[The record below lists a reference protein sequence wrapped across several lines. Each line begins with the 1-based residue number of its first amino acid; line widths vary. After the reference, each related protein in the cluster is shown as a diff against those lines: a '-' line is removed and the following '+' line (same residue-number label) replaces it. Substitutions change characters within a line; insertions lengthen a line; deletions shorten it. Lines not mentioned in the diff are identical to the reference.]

1 MIFHHRRTAL
11 VAVLILSVASGAQTP
26 NPPASSAGVAVATPV
41 GQASSLQTPGSQTA
55 DAPAPNLQVQAQA
68 PQAPAPQAP
77 SPQRPPAASPVP
89 AEGGQE
95 SPNELSVTVGKS
107 LIVSTAQ
114 PIQRISVGY
123 NDVAEATAVSPREVL
138 VNGKAPGQ
146 TSLIVWEQG
155 GNKLFFDLIVRPN
168 NFLSEVRLDGVRREL
183 KKELPAAKIN
193 LSLENETVFLR
204 GTVDDLTSAD
214 RAAAIA
220 STLGKTVN
228 LLYVNVPPPE
238 KQILLK
244 VRFASM
250 DRSIINQLGLN
261 LISTGATNT
270 IGAVTTGQF
279 SPPSI
284 SATGKNATVTLQNA
298 LNIFLFRP
306 DLNLA
311 ATIEAL
317 ESRGLTEILAEP
329 NVLAVNGRLASF
341 LAGGE
346 FPYPILQGGGGGI
359 GTVTIAFRE
368 FGVRINFIPTITP
381 RGTIRLDLAPEV
393 SALDTAQGL
402 VFQGVSIPGLTVR
415 RVRTNIE
422 LASGQSFAIGGLLDR
437 RLTETI
443 NKIPL
448 LGDIPIL
455 GKIFRSR
462 SLQKNNTELI
472 VLVTP
477 ELVRPIPEGQPT
489 PELNYPKA
497 FMEKTTAQPLRT
509 PGMDVTGPVPVTPP
523 HEAIPLE
530 QMIQSLRQ
538 PRLETGPNA
547 SGLPD
552 SSFQPAQELPF
563 PQLGTPAPAP
573 PAPTPAPAAPPK

>member
-1 MIFHHRRTAL
+1 MIFHHRWSGL
-11 VAVLILSVASGAQTP
+11 LAVMIASVASDAQVP
-26 NPPASSAGVAVATPV
+26 RPPASATTPVATGIEQVANP
-41 GQASSLQTPGSQTA
+41 QAT
-55 DAPAPNLQVQAQA
+55 
-68 PQAPAPQAP
+68 PQAPNPQ
-77 SPQRPPAASPVP
+77 QTPPANVQA
-89 AEGGQE
+89 AEGTQD

-114 PIQRISVGY
+114 PIERISVGY

-138 VNGKAPGQ
+138 VNGKTTGE

-155 GNKLFFDLIVRPN
+155 GNKLFFDLIVRQN
-168 NFLSEVRLDGVRREL
+168 TFLNEVRLDSVRREL
-183 KKELPAAKIN
+183 KKELPASKVN
-193 LSLENETVFLR
+193 LSFENETVFLR
-204 GTVDDLTSAD
+204 GTVDDLTSAN

-220 STLGKTVN
+220 GTLGKTVN
-228 LLYVNVPPPE
+228 LLYINVPPPE

-244 VRFASM
+244 VRFASI
-250 DRSIINQLGLN
+250 DRSIMNQLGLN

-270 IGAVTTGQF
+270 IGSVTTGQF
-279 SPPSI
+279 SPP
-284 SATGKNATVTLQNA
+284 TVNPTSNTFTLTNA
-298 LNIFLFRP
+298 LNVFLFRP

-317 ESRGLTEILAEP
+317 EAKGLTEILAEP
-329 NVLAVNGRLASF
+329 NVLAVNGHLATF

-346 FPYPILQGGGGGI
+346 FPYPILQGGGAGL

-393 SALDTAQGL
+393 SALDFAQGL
-402 VFQGVSIPGLTVR
+402 QFQGVVIPGLTVR

-422 LASGQSFAIGGLLDR
+422 LSPGQSFAIGGLLDR
-437 RLTETI
+437 RLTDTI

-455 GKIFRSR
+455 GKIFQSR
-462 SLQKNNTELI
+462 SLQKNNTELL

-489 PELNYPKA
+489 PELNFPKA
-497 FMEKTTAQPLRT
+497 FLKTDTAKPLHT
-509 PGMDVTGPVPVTPP
+509 PGMDATGPVPVTPP

-530 QMIQSLRQ
+530 QMIESLKQ
-538 PRLETGPNA
+538 PRLETGANA
-547 SGLPD
+547 SGLQDTTFP
-552 SSFQPAQELPF
+552 QPQELPF
-563 PQLGTPAPAP
+563 PQPAAPAP
-573 PAPTPAPAAPPK
+573 TAPTPAPAAPPK

>member
-1 MIFHHRRTAL
+1 MIFHHRWSGL
-11 VAVLILSVASGAQTP
+11 LAVMIASVASDAQVP
-26 NPPASSAGVAVATPV
+26 RPPASATAPVATGIEQVANP
-41 GQASSLQTPGSQTA
+41 QAT
-55 DAPAPNLQVQAQA
+55 
-68 PQAPAPQAP
+68 PQAPNPQ
-77 SPQRPPAASPVP
+77 QTPPANVQA
-89 AEGGQE
+89 AEGTQD

-114 PIQRISVGY
+114 PIERISVGY

-138 VNGKAPGQ
+138 VNGKTTGE

-155 GNKLFFDLIVRPN
+155 GNKLFFDLIVRQN
-168 NFLSEVRLDGVRREL
+168 TFLNEVRLDSVRREL
-183 KKELPAAKIN
+183 KKELPASKVN
-193 LSLENETVFLR
+193 LSFENETVFLR
-204 GTVDDLTSAD
+204 GTVDDLTSAN

-220 STLGKTVN
+220 GTLGKTVN
-228 LLYVNVPPPE
+228 LLYINVPPPE

-244 VRFASM
+244 VRFASI
-250 DRSIINQLGLN
+250 DRSIMNQLGLN

-270 IGAVTTGQF
+270 IGSVTTGQF
-279 SPPSI
+279 SPP
-284 SATGKNATVTLQNA
+284 TVNPTSNTFTLTNA
-298 LNIFLFRP
+298 LNVFLFRP

-317 ESRGLTEILAEP
+317 EAKGLTEILAEP
-329 NVLAVNGRLASF
+329 NVLAVNGHLATF

-346 FPYPILQGGGGGI
+346 FPYPILQGGGAGL

-393 SALDTAQGL
+393 SALDFAQGL
-402 VFQGVSIPGLTVR
+402 QFQGVVIPGLTVR

-422 LASGQSFAIGGLLDR
+422 LSPGQSFAIGGLLDR
-437 RLTETI
+437 RLTDTI

-455 GKIFRSR
+455 GKIFQSR
-462 SLQKNNTELI
+462 SLQKNNTELL

-489 PELNYPKA
+489 PELNFPKA
-497 FMEKTTAQPLRT
+497 FLKTDTAKPLHT
-509 PGMDVTGPVPVTPP
+509 PGMDATGPVPVTPP

-530 QMIQSLRQ
+530 QMIESLKQ
-538 PRLETGPNA
+538 PRLETGANA
-547 SGLPD
+547 SGLQDTTFP
-552 SSFQPAQELPF
+552 QPQELPF
-563 PQLGTPAPAP
+563 PQPAAPAP
-573 PAPTPAPAAPPK
+573 TAPTPAPAAPPK

>member
-1 MIFHHRRTAL
+1 MIFHHRWSGL
-11 VAVLILSVASGAQTP
+11 LAVMIASVASDAQVP
-26 NPPASSAGVAVATPV
+26 RPPASATTPVATGIEQVANP
-41 GQASSLQTPGSQTA
+41 QAT
-55 DAPAPNLQVQAQA
+55 
-68 PQAPAPQAP
+68 PQAPNPQ
-77 SPQRPPAASPVP
+77 QTPPANVQA
-89 AEGGQE
+89 AEGTQD

-114 PIQRISVGY
+114 PIERISVGY

-138 VNGKAPGQ
+138 VNGKTTGE

-155 GNKLFFDLIVRPN
+155 GNKLFFDLIVRQN
-168 NFLSEVRLDGVRREL
+168 TFLNEVRLDSVRREM
-183 KKELPAAKIN
+183 KKELPASKVN
-193 LSLENETVFLR
+193 LSFENETVFLR
-204 GTVDDLTSAD
+204 GTVDDLTSAN

-220 STLGKTVN
+220 GTLGKTVN
-228 LLYVNVPPPE
+228 LLYINVPPPE

-244 VRFASM
+244 VRFASI
-250 DRSIINQLGLN
+250 DRSIMNQLGLN

-270 IGAVTTGQF
+270 IGSVTTGQF
-279 SPPSI
+279 SPP
-284 SATGKNATVTLQNA
+284 TVNPTSNTFTLTNA
-298 LNIFLFRP
+298 LNVFLFRP

-317 ESRGLTEILAEP
+317 EAKGLTEILAEP
-329 NVLAVNGRLASF
+329 NVLAVNGHLATF

-346 FPYPILQGGGGGI
+346 FPYPILQGGGAGL

-393 SALDTAQGL
+393 SALDFAQGL
-402 VFQGVSIPGLTVR
+402 QFQGVVIPGLTVR

-422 LASGQSFAIGGLLDR
+422 LSPGQSFAIGGLLDR
-437 RLTETI
+437 RLTDTI

-455 GKIFRSR
+455 GKIFQSR
-462 SLQKNNTELI
+462 SLQKNNTELL

-489 PELNYPKA
+489 PELNFPKA
-497 FMEKTTAQPLRT
+497 FLKTDTAKPLHT
-509 PGMDVTGPVPVTPP
+509 PGMDATGPVPVTPP

-530 QMIQSLRQ
+530 QMIESLKQ
-538 PRLETGPNA
+538 PRLETGANA
-547 SGLPD
+547 SGLQDTTFP
-552 SSFQPAQELPF
+552 QPQELPF
-563 PQLGTPAPAP
+563 PQPAAPAP
-573 PAPTPAPAAPPK
+573 TAPTPAPAAPPK

>member
-11 VAVLILSVASGAQTP
+11 LAVLILSVASGAQTP
-26 NPPASSAGVAVATPV
+26 NSPASRGGAAVANAV
-41 GQASSLQTPGSQTA
+41 AQASSPQTA
-55 DAPAPNLQVQAQA
+55 NPQPPDAQAAAPQVQT
-68 PQAPAPQAP
+68 P
-77 SPQRPPAASPVP
+77 SPQTPTAQQTPAANLQA
-89 AEGGQE
+89 AEGSQE

-107 LIVSTAQ
+107 LIVSTAE
-114 PIQRISVGY
+114 PIERISVGY

-168 NFLSEVRLDGVRREL
+168 TFLSEVRLDAVRREL
-183 KKELPAAKIN
+183 KKELPASKIS
-193 LSLENETVFLR
+193 LSFENETVFLR

-214 RAAAIA
+214 RAVTIA
-220 STLGKTVN
+220 GTLGKAVN

-250 DRSIINQLGLN
+250 DRSIANQLGLN
-261 LISTGATNT
+261 LVSSGATRT
-270 IGAVTTGQF
+270 IGSVSTGQF
-279 SPPSI
+279 TPPTVS
-284 SATGKNATVTLQNA
+284 STGKAATITVANA

-311 ATIEAL
+311 TTIEAL

-346 FPYPILQGGGGGI
+346 FPYPILQGGGAGL

-393 SALDTAQGL
+393 SALDFAQGL
-402 VFQGVSIPGLTVR
+402 SFQGVTIPGLTVR

-422 LASGQSFAIGGLLDR
+422 LSPGQSFAIGGLLDR

-443 NKIPL
+443 DKIPL
-448 LGDIPIL
+448 LGDIPLL
-455 GKIFRSR
+455 GKIFLSR

-489 PELNYPKA
+489 PELNFPKA
-497 FMEKTTAQPLRT
+497 FLKTDTTKPLRT
-509 PGMDVTGPVPVTPP
+509 PGMDATGPVPVTPP
-523 HEAIPLE
+523 HEAIPFE
-530 QMIQSLRQ
+530 QMIESLKQ
-538 PRLETGPNA
+538 PRLEAGANA
-547 SGLPD
+547 SGLQDTTFP
-552 SSFQPAQELPF
+552 QPQELPF
-563 PQLGTPAPAP
+563 PQPA
-573 PAPTPAPAAPPK
+573 APAAASPAPIAAPVAPPK